1 MPAQPFLPSIMW
13 ENTIRNALLEDLG
26 IGGDLTTQALA
37 SPDCTMR
44 AAFRARQDGVVAGLE
59 GMRLAFTLLDP
70 NTTVSYSTT
79 DGTIVCAGD
88 TLAYVEGKAAVVLGG
103 ERTALNIL
111 SHLSGIASVTR
122 QIVDKVS
129 HTKARVC
136 CTRKTLPGLRAFQK
150 YAVKAGGGHN
160 HRYRLDDAILIKDNH
175 LALCNG
181 SITEA
186 LQKARAY
193 AGHLVCIEL
202 EVDTLAQLEEAL
214 SCSVANTYLLD
225 NMSIPELR
233 QAVAMVSGR
242 AVVEASGGIT
252 PDTAQEIAETGVDV
266 LSMGWLTH
274 SVKALDIGLDVEIA

>member
-1 MPAQPFLPSIMW
+1 MSAQPFLPSIMW

-37 SPDCTMR
+37 SAGCTMR

-88 TLAYVEGKAAVVLGG
+88 TFAYVEGKAAVVLGG

-181 SITEA
+181 SITDA

-214 SCSVANTYLLD
+214 SCGVANTYLLD